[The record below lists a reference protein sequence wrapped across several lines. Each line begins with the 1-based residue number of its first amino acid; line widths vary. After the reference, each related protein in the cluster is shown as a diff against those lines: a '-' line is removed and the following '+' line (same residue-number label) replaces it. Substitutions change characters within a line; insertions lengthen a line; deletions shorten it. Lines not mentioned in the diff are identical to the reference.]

1 MFGNTLSH
9 HHGCDIVLRDITD
22 RKIADLFTVAEN
34 SRPIGNFK
42 HMGNIMGNK
51 NNTYTF
57 FFSSRNIA
65 EHLIKTTRPGTS
77 RTGDSRE

>member
-9 HHGCDIVLRDITD
+9 HHSCDIVLRDITD
-22 RKIADLFTVAEN
+22 REIADLFAVAEN
-34 SRPIGNFK
+34 SCPIGNFK

-57 FFSSRNIA
+57 FFR
-65 EHLIKTTRPGTS
+65 
-77 RTGDSRE
+77 